1 MHEESVSGVSTRI
14 FFFCLKADVACLGPD
29 DFDFHSFFFPE
40 KNLTQAVSFDTMV
53 FGINRLR

>member
-1 MHEESVSGVSTRI
+1 MKNPFRAFPPVLSS
-14 FFFCLKADVACLGPD
+14 FCLKADVACLGPD